1 MAKMIP
7 ASPALLARERQI
19 LDRYT
24 ESLAALIAGDTAAE
38 PGDLRP
44 WVVARTLIGTHQSL
58 IQLVRQRLAE
68 GPVDAADVAREVVTR
83 GRQALDLLEQ
93 GLAGYGAKPA
103 W

>member
-1 MAKMIP
+1 
-7 ASPALLARERQI
+7 
-19 LDRYT
+19 
-24 ESLAALIAGDTAAE
+24 
-38 PGDLRP
+38 
-44 WVVARTLIGTHQSL
+44 VARTLIGTHQSL

-103 W
+103 